1 MTLVLTLLLCAGY
14 SAEHSHSFSSN
25 VLSLEPFPKAERQQ
39 LSEDPMPTD
48 GWVSSLSSMP
58 RRLNDHLK
66 DDDDEAEPKPL
77 VKSCSLIVRRPAS
90 DNDGFTAGRGSGSS
104 VNFKR
109 FKKGNNYGGHS
120 MTTSLLPQQMVMSV
134 TVNNAERVALEEN
147 LEALEEQ
154 ERIADEL
161 FAMAENRG
169 SSRRRF

>member
-1 MTLVLTLLLCAGY
+1 MILVLTLLLCAGY
-14 SAEHSHSFSSN
+14 SAEHPHSFSSN
-25 VLSLEPFPKAERQQ
+25 VLSLELFPKAERQQ
-39 LSEDPMPTD
+39 LSEDPMLAG

-77 VKSCSLIVRRPAS
+77 VKSCSLIVRQLAP
-90 DNDGFTAGRGSGSS
+90 DNNGFTAGRGGSG

-109 FKKGNNYGGHS
+109 FKKGNGYGGHS
-120 MTTSLLPQQMVMSV
+120 TATSLLPQQMVMSV